1 MTDRIIPLHT
11 ESEQQHL
18 EKEAIP
24 KVTHVQARI
33 HGSSMEIILLM
44 NESYPGAETKL
55 WCMKESHKE
64 DIPILKD
71 LDVVL

>member
-1 MTDRIIPLHT
+1 MTDRIIPLHK

-33 HGSSMEIILLM
+33 HGSSMEMILLM
-44 NESYPGAETKL
+44 N
-55 WCMKESHKE
+55 
-64 DIPILKD
+64 
-71 LDVVL
+71 